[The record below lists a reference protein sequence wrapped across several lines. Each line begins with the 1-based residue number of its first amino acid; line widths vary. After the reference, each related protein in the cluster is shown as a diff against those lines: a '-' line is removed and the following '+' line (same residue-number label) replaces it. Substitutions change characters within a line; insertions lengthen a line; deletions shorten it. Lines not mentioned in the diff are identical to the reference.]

1 MLLQP
6 TGTHHEGSTTTPAGE
21 AGAGCQA
28 PGGRADLFVGCDGE
42 DEVQARLARFRTEQ
56 GIRCVRH
63 LENGTL
69 PHVVSELPSP
79 PFFGPLGSGAKR
91 LTFITGR
98 PAVARHPPRAPP
110 PPRR

>member
-1 MLLQP
+1 MKARLRHRL
-6 TGTHHEGSTTTPAGE
+6 GKLE
-21 AGAGCQA
+21 QA
-28 PGGRADLFVGCDGE
+28 VKPPGGALYLFVGCDGE
-42 DEVQARLARFRTEQ
+42 DEVQAKLARFRTEQ
-56 GIRCVRH
+56 GIGCVRH